1 MNLFIFPDAVN
12 RNGKGETIKLN
23 VVDGSFYFY
32 HGEDFVCVDTT
43 LLRDGSSSMVVLNT
57 LTDKLYVLYNFRELL
72 EVLDMTPSE
81 MLSTLAQK
89 GFMQID
95 KSGGKL
101 YVKVFLLAGDYEL
114 ESDTTDFSKYKHC
127 TADFIHPLDYQ
138 YSWTIHQVKGRLEGE
153 CLHLSFCMD
162 RSDFWVNPVYI
173 SHAGQTQEVHQGQ
186 NTVRFKYNPTEQV
199 YLGNPNCRYKGR
211 AIDLARLLS
220 GGD

>member
-23 VVDGSFYFY
+23 VEDGSFYFN

-43 LLRDGSSSMVVLNT
+43 LLRDGSSTMVVLNT

-127 TADFIHPLDYQ
+127 TADFIHPWIFVRSPTSYPLRFSLEKYGISQ
-138 YSWTIHQVKGRLEGE
+138 IPEPHPHGTECFYYNSSQSALLPRSAARNQPHYSHT
-153 CLHLSFCMD
+153 
-162 RSDFWVNPVYI
+162 
-173 SHAGQTQEVHQGQ
+173 
-186 NTVRFKYNPTEQV
+186 
-199 YLGNPNCRYKGR
+199 
-211 AIDLARLLS
+211 
-220 GGD
+220 